1 MTFVRASDDK
11 RPKMI
16 HNMKKNDFGTNC
28 PKLRRK
34 ETTNMAAALCA
45 SKLLICKNECNGR
58 NGDCSCFYFL
68 LQNC

>member
-11 RPKMI
+11 RTKMI

-45 SKLLICKNECNGR
+45 PKFSICKNERNGR
-58 NGDCSCFYFL
+58 YGDCSCFYFL